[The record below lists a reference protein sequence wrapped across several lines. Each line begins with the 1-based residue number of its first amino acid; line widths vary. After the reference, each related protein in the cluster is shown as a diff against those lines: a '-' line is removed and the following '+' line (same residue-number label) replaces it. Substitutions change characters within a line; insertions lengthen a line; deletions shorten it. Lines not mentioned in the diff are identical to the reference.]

1 MEPVLERRWGSFLAG
16 LLMVLGLGL
25 CLATLALAWWWT
37 RAGREASATP
47 TPPLAVVAVATPT
60 ATVPPAPRMPTASPP
75 ARQPPTVPPATPTPA
90 PSVDTPAPPAP
101 APSPQPQG
109 QGQTAAPLVVEDFS
123 LFQGAQVLEELFA
136 SPAGR
141 LVTVT
146 VQEETLNQDLNR
158 LLEQAEAEGSV
169 PLADVAVELRPE
181 GVYVSGEAKVGFLR
195 GRFLVLAGVSAQGCT
210 LQVAVQKV
218 HIGGLPAPAAVRQ
231 ELEKYVAQYLNP
243 WLQSL
248 PLCVEQVVLER
259 GKATIA
265 GHR

>member
-1 MEPVLERRWGSFLAG
+1 MEPGLERRWGPFVAG

-37 RAGREASATP
+37 RAGEQAGAAP
-47 TPPLAVVAVATPT
+47 TPAPAVMAVATPT
-60 ATVPPAPRMPTASPP
+60 ATVLPAHPPPRISPP
-75 ARQPPTVPPATPTPA
+75 ATQHPSVSPATATPAPAVDTPVPPA
-90 PSVDTPAPPAP
+90 SV
-101 APSPQPQG
+101 PSPQPQG
-109 QGQTAAPLVVEDFS
+109 QGETAEPLMVEDFS
-123 LFQGAQVLEELFA
+123 LFQGAQVLEALFA

-141 LVTVT
+141 PVTVT
-146 VQEETLNQDLNR
+146 VQEETLNRDLSR
-158 LLEQAEAEGSV
+158 LLAEMEDEGPV
-169 PLADVAVELRPE
+169 PLADVMMELRPE

-195 GRFLVLAGVSAQGCT
+195 GRFLVLAQVSAQGCT

-218 HIGGLPAPAAVRQ
+218 HMGGLPAPAVVRQ

-248 PLCVEQVVLER
+248 PVCVEQVLLER